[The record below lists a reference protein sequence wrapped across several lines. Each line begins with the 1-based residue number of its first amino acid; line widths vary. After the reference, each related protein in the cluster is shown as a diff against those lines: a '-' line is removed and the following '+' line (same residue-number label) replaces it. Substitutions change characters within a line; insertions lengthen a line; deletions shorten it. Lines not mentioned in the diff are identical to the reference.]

1 MAAGKAVYLHAAM
14 VPTYNL
20 LTVMFEIRSY
30 TKLELAR
37 LYRADTPKDESAV
50 ELFRR
55 DVRRCRDLM
64 GELRK
69 LPSYNVNAKHYPAAQ
84 VAVIVDFLGEP

>member
-1 MAAGKAVYLHAAM
+1 
-14 VPTYNL
+14 
-20 LTVMFEIRSY
+20 MFEIRSY

-37 LYRADTPKDESAV
+37 MYWPDTPKDESAV

-64 GELRK
+64 GELKRF
-69 LPSYNVNAKHYPAAQ
+69 PIYNVNDRHFPAAQ
-84 VAVIVDFLGEP
+84 VAVIVEYLGEP